1 MTQVIRR
8 KPRKETSESSAAAFA
23 KAAKSASI
31 PLKPKESNHVL
42 NSAS

>member
-23 KAAKSASI
+23 EAAKSASI
-31 PLKPKESNHVL
+31 PLKSKQSDQDR
-42 NSAS
+42 NSVS